1 MYLRAAKTEA
11 EDAGI
16 ETDGMANSVA
26 ELRSEI
32 MRLTGVDIM
41 LDDDNFKSTFQILKE
56 ISQVWDQITDVSR
69 ANVLELLG
77 GKRGANSVSALI
89 TNFQTAIAT
98 SETAAGSAG
107 SALRENEKYLDSIEG
122 KISILQSNFESL
134 SAGIIDSG
142 VVKFLLDVVNG
153 LMSVLNALNKV
164 HLLLPAIAGFV
175 TYFAGK
181 KMVGSLGGIA
191 AEISQLAKGA
201 SSMSAIG
208 GAISG
213 SLTSLNSRQLSLLS
227 SIISVKAETLGLNAA
242 QKEQI
247 LQTIAATTATQ
258 GLTTANKGLGSA
270 LKLVWKS
277 NPIGIIITA
286 ITTAISV
293 VTFFTSRASQA
304 SAEAIENANEII
316 EKYEEAERT
325 YKSNVETIK
334 SVSDRFD
341 ELAKGVGENGENVS
355 LTNSE
360 YEEFKSLL
368 KQIVDISPSVV
379 TGYNNEGTAIANY
392 TDLVSNAIAEQE
404 KFIENQRN
412 IKLGSGEE
420 LYKGWK
426 AEYKNAAEE
435 AESKVDDI
443 LDSVY
448 SSAEHFEFAPGSG
461 KFKAFTDKLPGLLG
475 MNGEE
480 FISMYDLY
488 GNIDAISALY
498 ENRDEF
504 LHEIRNALEAEVDA
518 EGSRVYDD
526 DYINKHVAAIET
538 AILSSTGALQ
548 KLEASKEALADYF
561 ADWVDYQKESGHSG
575 MEWASSIPDDAFDEF
590 QNGIASVV
598 DFSKSFEENRNSVIE
613 YGQAFADA
621 AVSDQVKNIVEMSKG
636 LADGSTNIE
645 EYNKA
650 VNDFSNSFEGDPI
663 AGEMITAWLRSLGE
677 VPKKAEEAAGGIQK
691 AYSTLKDA
699 VEDIKDLDSYY
710 EDAKSGKMS
719 IVDAL
724 EAAYKLAED
733 FGGEPLDYLTDGF
746 MLDAEAIQKMRVEA
760 AEATADLFGLEGAER
775 RAFLAGM
782 LNTGA
787 LEDEATAYEK
797 LSDAISKSNGV
808 LGIRE
813 DITDGDMDFSDII
826 DAANKIAE
834 DTGKSITDF
843 IDTDTWT
850 LKVGAIRDAY
860 EELVKAEAA
869 VLDISEDAKKS
880 YIQNR
885 LAEFD
890 NAAKIE
896 KEAKAY
902 DKLKDSISDAN
913 SVLSIKQNI
922 DAGDMGFLESV
933 EKAISLAEK
942 TGRSAMDFL
951 NGDFTLNDTAIEAS
965 YRSFIS
971 SLADAMG
978 LTKEAR
984 QEFYQNAMAEYE
996 LQKATEETAKAY
1008 EELSKAIDNANKIA
1022 SIRQDFAEGDMGFI
1036 DMLDAATQLAEI
1048 TEKPITE
1055 FFDISTLTLNVGA
1068 LDAAYEQFIRSMIAG
1083 AGITGE
1089 AADKALQLSMEQ
1101 YKLAKATEETAKA
1114 YDKLHDSISNISE
1127 LQSYISDANSGE
1139 MGITKSIEAAAK
1151 MAEKYG
1157 GEIRDYLSADH
1168 LLDMDK
1174 VNTALRKEALK
1185 VAKASGESGP
1195 EYFAV
1200 YKQILAELQ
1209 KEIAGDTEA
1218 FGELS
1223 TAINNVGDALS
1234 YIEKA
1239 ASGDMDFTESLEAA
1253 IKLAQLTES
1262 DNPLQF
1268 LNTSDWTLNEEALKE
1283 VYDTY
1288 VEEMIDAIATND
1300 EEAASLRASA
1310 DAAYEKS
1317 QAVEEVSSAYD
1328 KMSNA
1333 IGMAG
1338 SVSTFLTDVNS
1349 GEKTVVEQIEQAISL
1364 AEALKDAD
1372 GNIPD
1377 WTEWI
1382 TSVSDAGDVITWNTE
1397 AIRAL
1402 SDSYIDAAFAG
1413 TEFADKNPILIQQIK
1428 DSAAA
1433 AAEAKNAMEA
1443 LTKESEKYKNAIE
1456 ASKNNG
1462 GYIQLTAD
1470 AYKSLTDIDS
1480 RYISAIEYQ
1489 NGILTMNSD
1498 RMDEVTASILA
1509 ETKARAE
1516 EQRQLILN
1524 SEEYRTLMDLYQR
1537 GMLTDPNQA
1546 KRLQSLII
1554 EANGYDVLA
1563 HEIDAASSAYSKWLN
1578 RGTEIDRFDE
1588 AKSAFDLINETLN
1601 DKSSDIFGQIGS
1613 KDFSLAVDFVLGEH
1627 VEVDTP
1633 EFERAFGIAKKY
1645 LSNEAQGAANFYDD
1659 LMSARLINANGYLNT
1674 TIEEIASKLQI
1685 STDLVRTMIDSV
1697 NKYQTEDN
1705 KIKVTEADAKDSE
1718 QSIEELKKVIDDL
1731 NQQIN
1736 DLNTNKID
1744 LSLDESSGDTQEK
1757 LSAIDTIL
1765 QSIQKCI
1772 EAITKASLDLDVSP
1786 LVNVFNILKEK
1797 VDEFY
1802 ESLGG
1807 ANAPGVNLD
1816 HTISTAMPDDR
1827 ELEEIRGQIQDL
1839 EEINAELRKANI
1851 NYQKIAEEMLQF
1863 QKGNVDL
1870 LNRPIILPEKMEKA
1884 GWGDVGDGYAT
1895 LFSSTYTAGRGDEFD
1910 YEYDKDIVI
1919 DVTPILAN
1927 GDVLSPEAL
1936 EDYVY
1941 ELMGSDNI
1949 LEADKVENGGL
1960 GLVLNLS
1967 DVEGELDDAIAKSED
1982 WTIRLHELQAQY
1994 YDLAGNQAVI
2004 DSLQSII
2011 DAYDEANKAASG
2023 DFTLLE
2029 TDNLD
2034 TGKLDNAASSLTALS
2049 EGADGASSKLD
2060 GILMLALQILSGIT
2074 GINSENM
2081 QINTGTSE
2089 SNLGKVSSA
2098 LGSIISKLIS
2108 IKNNK
2113 DITVRINQVTTKTT
2127 TGSKISGGGALA
2139 WGSSRAVGGRTLV
2152 GELGMETVVDPAR
2165 GIWYT
2170 VGEHGAEFVNLPEN
2184 AIVFNH
2190 LQTRQLFSD
2199 GNTDSRGEALASGTA
2214 AVDLRAK
2221 SIYGEKVS
2229 GTPKRPTASTTSN
2242 KNKKKK
2248 KKKPSGSKS
2257 SSSSSDDKSAL
2268 DAILEKYQELND
2280 QLEHLIAH
2288 QEFLFDQAENGLDYK
2303 GMDDSLIEQ
2312 ARLYRE
2318 IMSNAQAGINEL
2330 IAAGAKD
2337 TDKQLQ
2343 TIEETYWDAYR
2354 SLYDTLDKI
2363 NALFVDGLNDK
2374 IDGIQKAYKS
2384 LKDAAEEY
2392 SEYGGIT
2399 VDTFQSLVDN
2409 GVQYLSLLKNAN
2421 GQYVINKDSIDRLIM
2436 AEKEQLAIESALSYI
2451 NQINTALGEK
2461 QAEAVANLTDL
2472 TNKIS
2477 NSTWDAVY
2485 AQAALLKGAGLT
2497 EEQYLQVIA
2506 NIDALHALANEV
2518 ISDTSSKME
2527 KSRSEAAKDTKSAL
2541 EEILDLTKDLIK
2553 YEADEQKKAIEDQIE
2568 AYKKIIDLKKES
2580 LQTSKDEDAYAKNVA
2595 EKTKEIADL
2604 QVKIDKLSLDDSR
2617 EAYAQRASLIED
2629 LKKAQEELAD
2639 LQGDHSYDAQ
2649 IDALDKMAEQYEEGK
2664 NAEIEAIEKSL
2675 SSEEKLYQAAMKRLE
2690 SGWADIYEQLIA
2702 WNTEAGSSLNNEIT
2716 ENWNKAAEAVKRYGS
2731 FVKAMDGIS
2740 GKENDSG
2747 SSDANSGN
2755 NDIVANGTG
2764 TDMSKYE
2771 KAAEDA
2777 GKANSAGD
2785 ATDATKDDANQA
2797 AKTFVKIVRG
2807 QWYIRSGAGKKY
2819 SEYGIARNGEV
2830 FEYAGKKSGNWV
2842 AVNYKGK
2849 TGWIYNTGLTMY
2861 DEVPKYHAGGIVKK
2875 TSDGDEVL
2883 ALLQSGEMVLD
2894 EKKKGA
2900 LYKIIDFQKE
2910 LSDRLGTA
2918 IGNIGKP
2925 LANLLNVGA
2934 ISKIGANGYAASAA
2948 GGIIFNPVINVDISA
2963 GGSMSDG
2970 DAARFGNRIADIAI
2984 ERLYE
2989 GFNKRGIGN
2998 IMSNTMNGRK

>member
-1 MYLRAAKTEA
+1 MITAMNEIVQNPDVVGTAMKTLTMYLRAAKTEA

-89 TNFQTAIAT
+89 TNFQTAIDAA
-98 SETAAGSAG
+98 ETAAGSAG

-153 LMSVLNALNKV
+153 LMSVLNTLNKV

-181 KMVGSLGGIA
+181 KMVGGLGGIA

-201 SSMSAIG
+201 SSTSAIA

-213 SLTSLNSRQLSLLS
+213 SLTSLNSRQLALLS

-270 LKLVWKS
+270 LKLVWKA

-286 ITTAISV
+286 ITTAISA
-293 VTFFTSRASQA
+293 VTYFTGRASQA

-325 YKSNVETIK
+325 YKSNIDTID
-334 SVSDRFD
+334 SVSDRFN

-368 KQIVDISPSVV
+368 KQIVDISPAVV

-392 TDLVSNAIAEQE
+392 TDLVSKAIDEQE

-435 AESKVDDI
+435 AESTAGGI
-443 LDSVY
+443 LDAVY
-448 SSAEHFEFAPGSG
+448 SSAEHFEFAPGS
-461 KFKAFTDKLPGLLG
+461 KRLDSFKDKLPELFG
-475 MNGEE
+475 MSDEE
-480 FISMYDLY
+480 FISMDDLRS
-488 GNIDAISALY
+488 NIDAISALY

-504 LHEIRNALEAEVDA
+504 LFELRNALKEETD
-518 EGSRVYDD
+518 EDGNPVYDD
-526 DYINKHVAAIET
+526 DYIDKHIAAIDT

-561 ADWVDYQKESGHSG
+561 ADWVDYQKESGYSG

-590 QNGIASVV
+590 QDGIASVV
-598 DFSKSFEENRNSVIE
+598 DFSKSFEENRDAVIE
-613 YGQAFADA
+613 YGRAFSDA
-621 AVSDQVKNIVEMSKG
+621 AVSDQVKNIVEMSKR
-636 LADGSTNIE
+636 LAENKITLED
-645 EYNKA
+645 YNKA
-650 VNDFSNSFEGDPI
+650 VNDFSNGFEGDPI
-663 AGEMITAWLRSLGE
+663 VGEMITAWLRSLVE
-677 VPKKAEEAAGGIQK
+677 VPQKAEEAAGGIQK

-710 EDAKSGKMS
+710 DDAKSGKMS

-746 MLDAEAIQKMRVEA
+746 MLDAEAIENLRVEVA
-760 AEATADLFGLEGAER
+760 NATADLFGLEGAER
-775 RAFLAGM
+775 SAFLDSV
-782 LNTGA
+782 LNAEA

-797 LSDAISKSNGV
+797 LSDAISKSNSV

-902 DKLKDSISDAN
+902 DKLKDSVSDVSKLQSYLTNAKEGKLGI
-913 SVLSIKQNI
+913 VDSIE
-922 DAGDMGFLESV
+922 AAAEM
-933 EKAISLAEK
+933 AEK
-942 TGRSAMDFL
+942 YGGEIKDYLTEDNLLDMDKVVNARRRL
-951 NGDFTLNDTAIEAS
+951 ALELARLSGARGADRNEVAKSIIADLEN
-965 YRSFIS
+965 
-971 SLADAMG
+971 ADAVD
-978 LTKEAR
+978 
-984 QEFYQNAMAEYE
+984 QE
-996 LQKATEETAKAY
+996 TKAY

-1048 TEKPITE
+1048 TEKPITD

-1068 LDAAYEQFIRSMIAG
+1068 LDEAYEQFIQSMIAG

-1101 YKLAKATEETAKA
+1101 YRLAKATEETAKS

-1127 LQSYISDANSGE
+1127 LQSYISDASSGE
-1139 MGITKSIEAAAK
+1139 MGFTKSIEAAAK

-1157 GEIRDYLSADH
+1157 GEIRDYLNADK

-1174 VNTALRKEALK
+1174 VNAALQKEAKIL
-1185 VAKASGESGP
+1185 ASAAANSRP
-1195 EYFAV
+1195 EYIET
-1200 YKQILAELQ
+1200 YKQILAEMQ

-1223 TAINNVGDALS
+1223 TAISNVGDALS

-1262 DNPLQF
+1262 DSPLQF
-1268 LNTSDWTLNEEALKE
+1268 LNTSDWTLNKDALKN

-1288 VEEMIDAIATND
+1288 VNEMIDAIATN
-1300 EEAASLRASA
+1300 EEERESLRASA
-1310 DAAYEKS
+1310 EAAYEKS
-1317 QAVEEVSSAYD
+1317 QAVEKVSSAYD

-1443 LTKESEKYKNAIE
+1443 LTNESEKYKNAIE

-1498 RMDEVTASILA
+1498 RMDEVTASILE

-1524 SEEYRTLMDLYQR
+1524 SEEYKKLMDLYQR

-1546 KRLQSLII
+1546 KRLQSLIV

-1563 HEIDAASSAYSKWLN
+1563 HEIEAASSAYSKWLN

-1588 AKSAFDLINETLN
+1588 AKNAFDLINETLN
-1601 DKSSDIFGQIGS
+1601 DKESDIFGQIGS
-1613 KDFSLAVDFVLGEH
+1613 RDFSLAVDFVLGEH

-1645 LSNEAQGAANFYDD
+1645 LSDEAQGAANFYDD
-1659 LMSARLINANGYLNT
+1659 LLSAGLIDANGYLNT
-1674 TIEEIASKLQI
+1674 TIEEIAGKLQI

-1705 KIKVTEADAKDSE
+1705 KIKVTEADTEDSE
-1718 QSIEELKKVIDDL
+1718 QSIEELKQVIDDL

-1736 DLNTNKID
+1736 DLNTNDID
-1744 LSLDESSGDTQEK
+1744 LNLGESSGDTQEK
-1757 LSAIDTIL
+1757 LGLIDGVLESIKTCIAAIADSPLNIDLSSMGGAIDELKKKFSEFKEWISGSGASAEAGDMSGVIANADIARAKLTEIKSLLDSISSAITNMNAQRMQLNMGNIGL
-1765 QSIQKCI
+1765 
-1772 EAITKASLDLDVSP
+1772 VSST
-1786 LVNVFNILKEK
+1786 LSKI
-1797 VDEFY
+1797 
-1802 ESLGG
+1802 
-1807 ANAPGVNLD
+1807 
-1816 HTISTAMPDDR
+1816 IS
-1827 ELEEIRGQIQDL
+1827 QISAL
-1839 EEINAELRKANI
+1839 KANKTI
-1851 NYQKIAEEMLQF
+1851 
-1863 QKGNVDL
+1863 
-1870 LNRPIILPEKMEKA
+1870 
-1884 GWGDVGDGYAT
+1884 
-1895 LFSSTYTAGRGDEFD
+1895 
-1910 YEYDKDIVI
+1910 
-1919 DVTPILAN
+1919 
-1927 GDVLSPEAL
+1927 
-1936 EDYVY
+1936 
-1941 ELMGSDNI
+1941 
-1949 LEADKVENGGL
+1949 
-1960 GLVLNLS
+1960 
-1967 DVEGELDDAIAKSED
+1967 
-1982 WTIRLHELQAQY
+1982 TIR
-1994 YDLAGNQAVI
+1994 
-2004 DSLQSII
+2004 
-2011 DAYDEANKAASG
+2011 
-2023 DFTLLE
+2023 
-2029 TDNLD
+2029 
-2034 TGKLDNAASSLTALS
+2034 
-2049 EGADGASSKLD
+2049 
-2060 GILMLALQILSGIT
+2060 
-2074 GINSENM
+2074 INE
-2081 QINTGTSE
+2081 I
-2089 SNLGKVSSA
+2089 
-2098 LGSIISKLIS
+2098 
-2108 IKNNK
+2108 
-2113 DITVRINQVTTKTT
+2113 TTKSTINRK
-2127 TGSKISGGGALA
+2127 SNNLASA

-2248 KKKPSGSKS
+2248 KKKSSGSKS

-2312 ARLYRE
+2312 TRLYRE

-2497 EEQYLQVIA
+2497 EEQYRQVIA

-2518 ISDTSSKME
+2518 ISDTSSKAE

-2580 LQTSKDEDAYAKNVA
+2580 LQTSKDENAYAKNVA

-2649 IDALDKMAEQYEEGK
+2649 IDALDKMAEQYEEEK